1 MPRIV
6 LHVDMDSFYTAVEKR
21 ERPELKDKPV
31 IIIEGPQH
39 NLERGAVAACSYE
52 ARRFGVRSGMAASA
66 AHRLCPDG
74 VYLKPNHM
82 LYEEVSRR
90 IMDILRNYADIIEE
104 ASIDEAYLD
113 ITSST
118 PDYAAAEKTA
128 RGIKRV
134 IKRKEDLTCSI
145 GVAPNKTIAKIA
157 SDYQKPDGL
166 TVVTPEEATKFL
178 EPLPVDKIPGVGRK
192 TTEELNSL
200 GVKTIG
206 DLARAS
212 KAVLVQ
218 RFGKNGAW
226 MWDAANGVDETPVQ
240 EVEKK
245 SIGRLRT
252 LDEDT
257 KDWEK
262 IRKALEPMID
272 EVHTQAQD
280 EGFLYQNIGVTVIFE
295 DYQTRSKSKTLR
307 EHTSSKQAIEE
318 TAQHLVRAFES
329 DPRKIHRIGI
339 KVANLKQKQQQ
350 YGETPLDKFL

>member
-21 ERPELKDKPV
+21 EKPELKDKPV
-31 IIIEGPQH
+31 IIIESPTH

-52 ARRFGVRSGMAASA
+52 ARRFGVKSGMPASA

-74 VYLKPNHM
+74 VYLEPNHP
-82 LYEEVSRR
+82 LYEEVSHR
-90 IMDILRNYADIIEE
+90 IMDILRSYADIVEE

-113 ITSST
+113 ITSRT
-118 PDYAAAEKTA
+118 ADYTAAEKTA
-128 RGIKRV
+128 REIKRA

-157 SDYQKPDGL
+157 SDHQKPDGL
-166 TVVTPEEATKFL
+166 TVVTPDEAKKFL
-178 EPLPVDKIPGVGRK
+178 EPLSVNKIPGVGRK
-192 TTEELNSL
+192 TTEELSNL
-200 GVKTIG
+200 GVKTVG

-212 KAVLVQ
+212 KAILVE

-272 EVHTQAQD
+272 EVHSQAEE
-280 EGFLYQNIGVTVIFE
+280 EGVLYQNIGITVIFE
-295 DYQTRSKSKTLR
+295 DYQLRSKSKTLR

-329 DPRKIHRIGI
+329 DSRKIHRIGI

-350 YGETPLDKFL
+350 YGETPLDNYL